1 MRLGLVIYGNLDII
15 TGGFLFDK
23 LVVEYLRRQG
33 DEVEIMALP
42 WHPYALGLWS

>member
-1 MRLGLVIYGNLDII
+1 MRLGWVIYGNLEMV
-15 TGGFLFDK
+15 TGGFIYDK

-42 WHPYALGLWS
+42 WQPYASVSWS